1 MSSTD
6 ASIQGS
12 KCRCCGATSLCYNST
27 DEFRRRRCPGGPG
40 GGKTI
45 KLKYLCPRCEFNWR
59 SCHNPKRPNVTRD
72 DGCKEFWPRGKEK
85 PPDTGKLSAAWIDG
99 VDLSGLKKGKRPRL
113 EK

>member
-1 MSSTD
+1 MT
-6 ASIQGS
+6 
-12 KCRCCGATSLCYNST
+12 TLLCYNST
-27 DEFRRRRCPGGPG
+27 EKSRGRYRRWSRG

-72 DGCKEFWPRGKEK
+72 DGCKDFWPRGKEK
-85 PPDTGKLSAAWIDG
+85 PPDIGKLSTAWIDG

-113 EK
+113 ER